1 MKSKRV
7 ILGLSILA
15 VLTISSCSIFGNSP
29 SQKSKQSIIDSLF
42 SSGDDISES
51 TNSSSKSTSSEKSS
65 SSQSSSSSSSK
76 SSSQSSS
83 SNSSSSQ
90 SSSSNSSSSSSSS
103 SSSNSS
109 TTSSSS
115 TSSSSSSSTNPPDDQ
130 GGFSGITRF
139 DSPVDIHTAQQK
151 TFLSYSGKYDEMD
164 PSLYPGGTQLLSDSL
179 PVAVSWDYQ
188 APVGKTVSGYDVTY
202 GQKSDLSD
210 GYTISV
216 TNKTANMVNPYLGR
230 NYFRITAKLSDG
242 SKVNSEIR
250 TFDVDDTCPRNLAI
264 GGMTNCRDMGGRVT
278 EDGGKIKQGLVYRT
292 SGFKYDYS
300 TQITEDG
307 KKEMLEHL
315 KVKTEVNVADGT
327 SYNLK
332 LNGTTTVDLKMDYS
346 GGQHHFS
353 RNAESVKQFFNLLAD
368 SNNYPV
374 YFHCRIGTDRTGLC
388 ANLLYGLLGVPLN
401 QIYQD
406 YLFSNFG
413 KIGEKRYI
421 GAKAGADN
429 IQNYMNQIDAMC
441 GQSFKNRTY
450 NMLLAIGV
458 SKTTLDTVISN
469 LTEGT
474 VAQNNNSGQVVATAD
489 KFTASGT
496 TLQTTQATDR
506 SHPDAYYVL
515 NSTSQS
521 VSYTFTASKAY
532 TGQVVAYL
540 GNTDSSTSKKIGD
553 AISCQLDSTN
563 VSIQDITYS
572 AAGMG
577 KCSSRMNYYPVV
589 LGNVDISSGSHT
601 IKINGTSN
609 TMNIGTI
616 CIFDTA
622 TGSGGS
628 GGGQQGGGEHT
639 HSYQA
644 QTPVTNTAGKTV
656 TTYLCDC
663 GKKYIDIKFTDYTS
677 IDGELGSD
685 GKIGGSSKVKTTF
698 KWDVPAKAG
707 NVTLM
712 FNMKMSYDSHSSQTF
727 DSSKYSVKINGTSQT
742 ILLQNGATYSTIGL
756 TTSGQYFAIA
766 NYQVLNDMN
775 VEVEFVHNNSDY
787 RLLFTENVR
796 LMYAE

>member
-1 MKSKRV
+1 M
-7 ILGLSILA
+7 
-15 VLTISSCSIFGNSP
+15 
-29 SQKSKQSIIDSLF
+29 
-42 SSGDDISES
+42 
-51 TNSSSKSTSSEKSS
+51 
-65 SSQSSSSSSSK
+65 
-76 SSSQSSS
+76 
-83 SNSSSSQ
+83 
-90 SSSSNSSSSSSSS
+90 
-103 SSSNSS
+103 
-109 TTSSSS
+109 
-115 TSSSSSSSTNPPDDQ
+115 
-130 GGFSGITRF
+130 
-139 DSPVDIHTAQQK
+139 
-151 TFLSYSGKYDEMD
+151 
-164 PSLYPGGTQLLSDSL
+164 
-179 PVAVSWDYQ
+179 
-188 APVGKTVSGYDVTY
+188 GKTVSNYSVTY

-210 GYTISV
+210 GYTITV
-216 TNKTANMVNPYLGR
+216 TSKSANMINPYLGR
-230 NYFRITAKLSDG
+230 NYFRITANHTDG
-242 SKVNSEIR
+242 SKEQSAIR
-250 TFDVDDTCPRNLAI
+250 TFDVDETCPRNLAI

-278 EDGGKIKQGLVYRT
+278 EDGGRIKQGLIYRT
-292 SGFKYDYS
+292 SGFKFDYS

-307 KKEMLEHL
+307 KTEMLQHL

-332 LNGTTTVDLKMDYS
+332 LTGTNVVDLKMDYS

-421 GAKAGADN
+421 GTKAGADN

-474 VAQNNNSGQVVATAD
+474 VAQNNDAGQVVATAD

-496 TLQTTQATDR
+496 SLQTTQSTDR

-515 NSTSQS
+515 NSSSQS

-553 AISCQLDSTN
+553 AISCKLDSTN
-563 VSIQDITYS
+563 VPIQDITYS

-589 LGNVDISSGSHT
+589 LGNADISAGSHT
-601 IKINGTSN
+601 IKITGSSN

-616 CIFDTA
+616 CIFDTG

-628 GGGQQGGGEHT
+628 GSQGQGGGGEHT
-639 HSYQA
+639 HNYQA

-677 IDGELGSD
+677 IDGEIGSD
-685 GKIGGSSKVKTTF
+685 GKIGGSNKVKTTF
-698 KWDVPAKAG
+698 KWDIPAKAG

-712 FNMKMSYDSHSSQTF
+712 FNMKMSYDSHGSQAF

-742 ILLQNGATYSTIGL
+742 ILLQNGATYTNLGL
-756 TTSGQYFAIA
+756 TTSAQYFAIA

-775 VEVEFVHNNSDY
+775 VEVEFVHNNADY